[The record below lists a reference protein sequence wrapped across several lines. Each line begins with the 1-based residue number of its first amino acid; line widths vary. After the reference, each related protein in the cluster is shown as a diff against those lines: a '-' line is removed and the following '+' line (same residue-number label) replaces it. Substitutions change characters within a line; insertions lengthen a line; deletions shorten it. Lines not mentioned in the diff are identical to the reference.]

1 MNLPSVALQKAYY
14 LALNGEI
21 SVYSAF
27 IRKVADDG
35 GTNVDT
41 THTQSV
47 VNDLASFLNR
57 CTIFSPCTS
66 YKTGKLYASAGSS
79 LLGIT
84 TPVFDVVPPDTD
96 YPYVHLAGMNV
107 VESNFNIDKRITDII
122 MDVDVVTGYDGSF
135 GGKKQAFEI
144 SEQLINIIRQS
155 PGSYLSLQGFTMLTA
170 TLDSAFVREE
180 QNDTHT
186 LFINR
191 LRFRHKIQ
199 EN

>member
-79 LLGIT
+79 LLGTT

-96 YPYVHLAGMNV
+96 YPYVVLTGQNV
-107 VESNFNIDKRITDII
+107 IETNFNIDKRITEIVT
-122 MDVDVVTGYDGSF
+122 DVDVVTGYDGSF
-135 GGKKQAFEI
+135 GGKRQMFDI
-144 SEQLINIIRQS
+144 SDQVINIIRQV
-155 PGSYLSLQGFTMLTA
+155 PGSYLSLEGFTMLTS
-170 TLDSAFVREE
+170 TLDSTVSIQE
-180 QNDTHT
+180 QTDTNV